1 MLSKMWQLGSGVC
14 LGGNVH
20 ENKRFSL
27 WFWSVSFQLS
37 ETCEIYLAFVFFFCC
52 CFVFDERVKNILK

>member
-1 MLSKMWQLGSGVC
+1 MWQLGSGVC

-37 ETCEIYLAFVFFFCC
+37 ETCEIYLAFVFFFV
-52 CFVFDERVKNILK
+52 FVLFLMRE